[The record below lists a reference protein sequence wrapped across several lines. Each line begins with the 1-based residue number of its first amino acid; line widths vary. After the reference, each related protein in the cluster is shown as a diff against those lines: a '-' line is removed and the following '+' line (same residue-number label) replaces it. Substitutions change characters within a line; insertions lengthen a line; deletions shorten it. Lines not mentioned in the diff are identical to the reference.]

1 MPLRRGTS
9 SAAREAIETQAYRD
23 VPLILYPNAPRP
35 SYADQ
40 VLSFYRKLGLEPK
53 VGFEVRELQT
63 ALGLVAAD
71 VGIALV
77 PSSVRRLG
85 RDDVEYLA
93 LDEPEITSPII
104 MSYPPQRYVAT
115 AGQDSQARPR
125 VRAAAKDRHLTVISH
140 CQGTIGVNGES
151 SSGAA
156 SHRCSENVSC
166 TPRVAAELVAP
177 PKFSARCH

>member
-1 MPLRRGTS
+1 LRFEDDGLTRRVIHEERLSVAVPHGH
-9 SAAREAIETQAYRD
+9 ALARKRKPIKLKHTVE
-23 VPLILYPNAPRP
+23 VPLILYPNTPRP

-93 LDEPEITSPII
+93 LNEPDITSPI
-104 MSYPPQRYVAT
+104 M
-115 AGQDSQARPR
+115 
-125 VRAAAKDRHLTVISH
+125 
-140 CQGTIGVNGES
+140 CW
-151 SSGAA
+151 AA
-156 SHRCSENVSC
+156 SSRASPTGRIS
-166 TPRVAAELVAP
+166 
-177 PKFSARCH
+177 S